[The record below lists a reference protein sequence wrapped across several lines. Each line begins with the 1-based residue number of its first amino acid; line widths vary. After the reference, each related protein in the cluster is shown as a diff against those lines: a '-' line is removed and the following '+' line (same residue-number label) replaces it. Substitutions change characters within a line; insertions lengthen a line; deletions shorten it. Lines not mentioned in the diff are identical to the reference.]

1 MTAQALLDGF
11 CRAVERRQGAAV
23 AALFTPDGVYHDV
36 FYGSFAG
43 RAQVAELIDDW
54 FYRDATD
61 FRWDMVEPVSDGRL
75 LYARYRFSYR
85 SLLPEAAGARAM
97 FQGVAILRLEGGLVA
112 EYREVAETAPA
123 FVQMGFAPERLARIA
138 ARQGEAL
145 RAQPEWR
152 RHLD

>member
-97 FQGVAILRLEGGLVA
+97 FLGVAILRLEGGLVA

>member
-75 LYARYRFSYR
+75 LYARVNRHAKGTPNRRPKGTPSCCAEPRPGRPSR
-85 SLLPEAAGARAM
+85 SRRRRGGRPGRHSPTRRGGQARLRNRQLSLPVSTM
-97 FQGVAILRLEGGLVA
+97 SQ
-112 EYREVAETAPA
+112 
-123 FVQMGFAPERLARIA
+123 
-138 ARQGEAL
+138 
-145 RAQPEWR
+145 
-152 RHLD
+152 